1 MRTIAIINQKGGCG
15 KTTSAINL
23 AGALAR
29 LGQPT
34 LLVDLDPQAHC
45 AAGLAIPEE
54 RIDLTIADAMLCP
67 ADKDLDPSRLLW
79 RVSKGLDLAPCTM
92 RLAGL
97 EAARGGLA
105 ELPDKE
111 SRLAHAIE
119 RLATRD
125 NAHAYEWCII
135 DCPPS
140 IGLLTFNA
148 LRAAT
153 ETLIPVETGFFA
165 YRGAGRQVNTI
176 RALVKRIGE
185 ERPHR
190 LIATMHDPS
199 SAIANAMLAEIGRKF
214 AEDLVPVVIRLDQRL
229 REAASLGQPVVEHA
243 PDSTGAEDHSRLAAW
258 LIDNPPRRA
267 HTLAHAIAGAEPG
280 RSTAPASPDDAG
292 TESLL
297 TRAAELAARVR
308 ALSMRSEALQTRMA
322 VEAEALARR
331 VGAIDQRISGRA
343 HSPDAGHGPVVTP
356 EGVRFTLRAHPES
369 RVAVAGAFN
378 GWSPDATPLSFD
390 PGTGEFV
397 TVVPLEAGRHPYRF
411 VLNGAW
417 TTDPLNPDARDNG
430 FGERDSVVTVRPLS
444 PGLRAEVTVV
454 ADRPLPVLHN

>member
-15 KTTSAINL
+15 KTTTAINL

-34 LLVDLDPQAHC
+34 LLVDLDPQSHC
-45 AAGLAIPEE
+45 AAGLAIPED
-54 RIDLTIADAMLCP
+54 RIDLTIGDAMLCP
-67 ADKDLDPSRLLW
+67 ADKDLDHSRLLW

-111 SRLAHAIE
+111 SRLAQAIE

-125 NAHAYEWCII
+125 SAHAYDWCII

-267 HTLAHAIAGAEPG
+267 HTLAHAMADAARPA
-280 RSTAPASPDDAG
+280 TPASADDSG

-308 ALSMRSEALQTRMA
+308 ALAMRSEALQTRMA

-331 VGAIDQRISGRA
+331 AGALDHRMPGRA
-343 HSPDAGHGPVVTP
+343 HSPDVGHGPTVTP
-356 EGVRFTLRAHPES
+356 EGVRFTLRAHPEA

-378 GWSPDATPLSFD
+378 GWSPDATPMAFD
-390 PGTGEFV
+390 SAAGAFV
-397 TVVPLEAGRHPYRF
+397 AVVALEPGRHPYRF
-411 VLNGAW
+411 VLNGEW
-417 TTDPLNPDARDNG
+417 TTDPQNPDARDNG

-454 ADRPLPVLHN
+454 ADLPSPALHN